1 MSLRRSAEYDC
12 CGPVQQPPLIALQ
25 CFNAL
30 IAIGSML
37 ALMLGTTWWTTWEW
51 SAFEIGVVTTIVN
64 LCYGGVV
71 TLGGRLADR
80 WGRARSGILGA
91 SIGLV
96 GCLIAVLTDHPAAT
110 VAAAMAGFVG
120 AALLFPG
127 SAGLFSDA
135 DGAAGGPPPAL
146 HSKVRRYNLG
156 WAAGNFAAFIGFGLL
171 EGAPRAVGYGISIVA
186 FLLVALGLWK
196 YRALPRREPVAA
208 GDRAPHAAL
217 PRLTM
222 MYRINLFIA
231 CIIGMALI
239 TQLQKGLSNRM
250 TVSDATTL
258 ASIALACYSASYIV
272 MFIVLG
278 SWTGWILRPWKLW
291 WCQVGF
297 LLGGTGMMAVAYG
310 GYFNP
315 VWLALCGVFIGSAY
329 GSAYVGSIYYSLRLP
344 DGVGRAAAWHE
355 TFIGMGNTMGPLL
368 AGCFMTYLVSGIIG
382 LSVFLVISALVGALV
397 QFVLIPGAAR
407 LGAR

>member
-1 MSLRRSAEYDC
+1 
-12 CGPVQQPPLIALQ
+12 VQQPPLIALQ
-25 CFNAL
+25 FFNAL

-37 ALMLGTTWWTTWEW
+37 ALMLGTTWWTTWQW
-51 SAFEIGVVTTIVN
+51 SAFEIGVVTTVVN
-64 LCYGGVV
+64 LCYAVFV

-91 SIGLV
+91 GVGLA
-96 GCLIAVLTDHPAAT
+96 GCVLAVIIDHPAAT
-110 VAAAMAGFVG
+110 IAAAMMGFG
-120 AALLFPG
+120 AAALFYPG

-156 WAAGNFAAFIGFGLL
+156 WAAGNFAAFVGFGLL
-171 EGAPRAVGYGISIVA
+171 EGAPRAVGYGTSAGA
-186 FLLVALGLWK
+186 FLLVMIGLWK
-196 YRALPRREPVAA
+196 YRALPRRETTAV
-208 GDRAPHAAL
+208 GDRAPHDAL

-222 MYRINLFIA
+222 MYRINLLIA
-231 CIIGMALI
+231 SILGMALI

-250 TVSDATTL
+250 SVSEATTL
-258 ASIALACYSASYIV
+258 ASAALACYSASYTI

-291 WCQVGF
+291 WCQVG
-297 LLGGTGMMAVAYG
+297 LLIGGGGMLMIAYG

-315 VWLALCGVFIGSAY
+315 VWLALCGALIGSGY
-329 GSAYVGSIYYSLRLP
+329 GAAYVGSIYYSLRLP

-355 TFIGMGNTMGPLL
+355 TFIGLGNTMGPLL
-368 AGCFMTYLVSGIIG
+368 AGCFMTYLMGGITG
-382 LSVFLVISALVGALV
+382 LSIFLVISAVVG
-397 QFVLIPGAAR
+397 VLLQCVLTPGATR